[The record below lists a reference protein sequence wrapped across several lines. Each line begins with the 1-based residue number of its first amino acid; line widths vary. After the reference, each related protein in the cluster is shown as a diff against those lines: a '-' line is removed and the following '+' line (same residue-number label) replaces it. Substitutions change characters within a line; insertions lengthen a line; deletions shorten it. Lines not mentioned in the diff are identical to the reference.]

1 MQEFNALLEL
11 LTLLIK
17 DLRVGV
23 LLILLVIASVSD
35 YRTFK
40 IPNWLTAGGI
50 VFALIYNTAVPFYR
64 NHGFLWALGGLVI
77 GFLAMLPCYALR
89 VMGAGDVKLMAM
101 VGAFL
106 GVSDVISAIL
116 YSLIVGGIAA
126 ISFALLNK
134 VFVRMLGNV
143 KSAAQMMMMSAIGG
157 FKPDLRIDAGKSVGK
172 LPYGICIAIGT
183 TIFVVAKHLG
193 FRFI

>member
-11 LTLLIK
+11 LTILVK

-23 LLILLVIASVSD
+23 LLILLAIASVSD

-40 IPNWLTAGGI
+40 IPNWLTASGI

-64 NHGFLWALGGLVI
+64 DHGFLWALGGLVI
-77 GFLAMLPCYALR
+77 GFLAMLPCYAIR

-126 ISFALLNK
+126 IGFALMNK
-134 VFVRMLGNV
+134 VFIRMLGNV

-157 FKPDLRIDAGKSVGK
+157 FKPDLRIEPGKSVGK

-193 FRFI
+193 FKII